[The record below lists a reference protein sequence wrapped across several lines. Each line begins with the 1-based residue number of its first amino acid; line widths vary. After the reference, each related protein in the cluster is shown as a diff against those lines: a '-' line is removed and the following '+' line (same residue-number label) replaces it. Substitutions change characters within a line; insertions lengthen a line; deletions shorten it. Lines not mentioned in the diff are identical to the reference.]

1 MLRIVGGRIPGVS
14 PAASYVGPGEPPE
27 YFNQAEQALWHL
39 LAARVPRGLLT
50 MADSAMLEMLVI
62 HLVRWRKANA
72 AVRRYGLLQRDG
84 DRRGG
89 PQRIHSLVKLARG
102 EAVLIA
108 HLCGAL
114 GLTVVSRSG
123 IYLPPEPTEKTDEER
138 QFESLL
144 G

>member
-1 MLRIVGGRIPGVS
+1 
-14 PAASYVGPGEPPE
+14 
-27 YFNQAEQALWHL
+27 
-39 LAARVPRGLLT
+39 
-50 MADSAMLEMLVI
+50 MLEMLCT
-62 HLVRWRKANA
+62 HMVRWRKANA

-108 HLCGAL
+108 HLCTAL

-123 IYLPPEPTEKTDEER
+123 IYLPPEPVEQSEEER
-138 QFESLL
+138 RFAALL

>member
-14 PAASYVGPGEPPE
+14 PAPSYVGPGEPPPH
-27 YFNQAEQALWHL
+27 FNQAEKALWYTL
-39 LAARVPRGLLT
+39 GSRVPKGLLT
-50 MADSAMLEMLVI
+50 PADSAMLEMLCT
-62 HLVRWRKANA
+62 HMVRWRKANA

-108 HLCGAL
+108 HLCTAL

-123 IYLPPEPTEKTDEER
+123 IYLPPEPVEQSEEER
-138 QFESLL
+138 RFAALL